1 MSLQQQEYD
10 QQSQRNLQQQP
21 TASSSSRMVKGPQVG
36 CYLISLCIISPLEL
50 LLLNVS
56 AYQINLDCPVT
67 LADIHNADERISDW
81 ILNINNF
88 RFNYSKVHSTKF
100 LT

>member
-21 TASSSSRMVKGPQVG
+21 TASSSSRLVKGPQVG
-36 CYLISLCIISPLEL
+36 CYLVSSCII
-50 LLLNVS
+50 S

-67 LADIHNADERISDW
+67 LADIDYADEHISYW
-81 ILNINNF
+81 IL
-88 RFNYSKVHSTKF
+88 
-100 LT
+100 